1 MYRPHD
7 FRVPIHFLIFRL
19 RGGSIAG
26 RCVEMAGGPTGLANI
41 PLIEVGHL
49 RGQSAGS
56 TPGWVQ
62 HRGQRVTHGSP
73 HRRVAKSSRRRWGGL
88 AVNLHVLPQRAWVG
102 VRFITASN
110 LTVVGLVAGVDMGV
124 FLSIAAIGKLPITTV
139 KFTFERLFPCMSAL
153 VDLEVLGAREDLAA
167 ARERAGEGLLAG
179 VHADVVD
186 ELVLGLEGLALART
200 VLPKADVAALFRAAH
215 VLHCDVVHQLVHGAE
230 SFGAGLDAAVR
241 GRRRT
246 GQLLWVQSLR
256 NSMEQT
262 GKLRH
267 IKQVMWGIQAQP
279 GAS

>member
-88 AVNLHVLPQRAWVG
+88 AVNLHVLPQREWVNVG
-102 VRFITASN
+102 FVTTLN
-110 LTVVGLVAGVDMGV
+110 LTVLGCWYSRGSVSFDPCHWKTSQT
-124 FLSIAAIGKLPITTV
+124 SISLLNG
-139 KFTFERLFPCMSAL
+139 FSSAW
-153 VDLEVLGAREDLAA
+153 VHVCIHAQSPPQSRHGCSTPAR
-167 ARERAGEGLLAG
+167 
-179 VHADVVD
+179 H
-186 ELVLGLEGLALART
+186 
-200 VLPKADVAALFRAAH
+200 
-215 VLHCDVVHQLVHGAE
+215 DVVHQFMHSAE
-230 SFGAGLDAAVR
+230 SFGAAGDCWPVMAAQSSHLIRTTVR
-241 GRRRT
+241 
-246 GQLLWVQSLR
+246 
-256 NSMEQT
+256 MEE
-262 GKLRH
+262 G
-267 IKQVMWGIQAQP
+267 P
-279 GAS
+279 P

>member
-1 MYRPHD
+1 MASLSHQFVSGSALFQVRTWSKDCHLLPHLLIIILMYRPHD

-49 RGQSAGS
+49 RGQSAGL

-139 KFTFERLFPCMSAL
+139 KFTFERLFPCNK
-153 VDLEVLGAREDLAA
+153 
-167 ARERAGEGLLAG
+167 
-179 VHADVVD
+179 
-186 ELVLGLEGLALART
+186 T
-200 VLPKADVAALFRAAH
+200 
-215 VLHCDVVHQLVHGAE
+215 
-230 SFGAGLDAAVR
+230 
-241 GRRRT
+241 
-246 GQLLWVQSLR
+246 
-256 NSMEQT
+256 
-262 GKLRH
+262 
-267 IKQVMWGIQAQP
+267 
-279 GAS
+279 